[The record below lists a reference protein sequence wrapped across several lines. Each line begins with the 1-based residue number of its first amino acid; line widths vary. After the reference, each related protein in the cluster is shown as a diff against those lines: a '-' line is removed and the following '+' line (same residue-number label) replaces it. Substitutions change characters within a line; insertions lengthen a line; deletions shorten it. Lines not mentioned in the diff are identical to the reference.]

1 MYTYST
7 KIRVRY
13 SETDQ
18 MGYVYNGN
26 YAQYYEVG
34 RVEMLRS
41 LGMSYGDMEQSGVMM
56 PLLELNCK
64 FIKPAFYDQEITIK
78 TIVKKLPG
86 VRIHF
91 EYELFNEEGELINLG
106 TTTLVFFDM
115 VKKKPCH
122 PPQNFMEKLR
132 EHFQ

>member
-1 MYTYST
+1 MYVHET

-26 YAQYYEVG
+26 YAQYYEIG

-41 LGMSYGDMEQSGVMM
+41 LGMTYQEMEDSGVMM
-56 PLLELNCK
+56 PLLELKSK
-64 FIKPAFYDQEITIK
+64 FIKPALYDQELAIK
-78 TIVKKLPG
+78 TTVKTLPG

-91 EYELFNEEGELINLG
+91 DYEIFNEAQELINIG
-106 TTTLVFFDM
+106 HTILVFFDM
-115 VKKKPCH
+115 EKKKPCS
-122 PPQNFMEKLR
+122 PPEDFMAR
-132 EHFQ
+132 IGQYF

>member
-1 MYTYST
+1 MYTHST

-41 LGMSYGDMEQSGVMM
+41 LGMTYGKMEETGIML
-56 PLLELNCK
+56 PLLELKSK
-64 FIKPAFYDQEITIK
+64 FIKPAYYDQEITIK
-78 TIVKKLPG
+78 TYVKELPG
-86 VRIHF
+86 IRMLF
-91 EYELFNEEGELINLG
+91 DYELFNEKEELINIG
-106 TTTLVFFDM
+106 ATTLVFFDM
-115 VKKKPCH
+115 VKKKPC
-122 PPQNFMEKLR
+122 PPPDYFLER
-132 EHFQ
+132 IAPYYE

>member
-1 MYTYST
+1 MYSHQT

-41 LGMSYGDMEQSGVMM
+41 LGMTYGSMESEGVML
-56 PLLELNCK
+56 PLLELKSK
-64 FIKPAFYDQEITIK
+64 FIKPALYDQELTIK
-78 TIVKKLPG
+78 TTVKERPG
-86 VRIHF
+86 VRMYF
-91 EYELFNEEGELINLG
+91 DYEIYNEEEELINIG
-106 TTTLVFFDM
+106 STTLVFFDM
-115 VKKKPCH
+115 VKKRPCH
-122 PPQNFMEKLR
+122 PPIAFMEKITQY
-132 EHFQ
+132 FN

>member
-1 MYTYST
+1 MYSHST
-7 KIRVRY
+7 TIRVRY

-41 LGMSYGDMEQSGVMM
+41 IGMTYGSMEASGVMM
-56 PLLELNCK
+56 PLLELNSK
-64 FIKPAFYDQEITIK
+64 FIKPAYYDEEITIK
-78 TIVKKLPG
+78 TTVKDLPG

-91 EYELFNEEGELINLG
+91 TYELFNASGELINLG
-106 TTTLVFFDM
+106 ATTLVFFDM
-115 VKKKPCH
+115 ARKRPCA
-122 PPQNFMEKLR
+122 PPQELMDRMLEYF
-132 EHFQ
+132 